1 MAITR
6 SPYDHGRQ
14 APHTKP
20 GATSGIAALL
30 SLESR
35 SRAAASLDFNVRL
48 RLRPTTTRG
57 RRTKPLYKDFPRCQ
71 AGVLCFSFAKQAVG
85 LAGSSRGRVALK
97 LQCDREQTAH
107 LQTVLLHLSV
117 RTQIRTAQ
125 PGSIRA
131 TWLGTIAA
139 AYGLSSSPA
148 AGLTCQMHLREHV
161 LGGGNGLG
169 CGVDRWSWL
178 VAVLR
183 PSR

>member
-1 MAITR
+1 MAATR
-6 SPYDHGRQ
+6 HRPFG
-14 APHTKP
+14 P
-20 GATSGIAALL
+20 GASTGA
-30 SLESR
+30 
-35 SRAAASLDFNVRL
+35 F
-48 RLRPTTTRG
+48 G
-57 RRTKPLYKDFPRCQ
+57 HRTKPLYKDFPRCQ
-71 AGVLCFSFAKQAVG
+71 VGGLFCPLLSTLFG
-85 LAGSSRGRVALK
+85 LAGFSRGRVALK
-97 LQCDREQTAH
+97 LRCDREQTAH

-131 TWLGTIAA
+131 TWLGTLAA

-183 PSR
+183 PRRWPGCAVSPRPFARRTAWPAA

>member
-1 MAITR
+1 MESTADLYLKVHAGPSLAWYAKVTSALPSSNGGYPAAR
-6 SPYDHGRQ
+6 GAGVGRW
-14 APHTKP
+14 
-20 GATSGIAALL
+20 
-30 SLESR
+30 
-35 SRAAASLDFNVRL
+35 
-48 RLRPTTTRG
+48 
-57 RRTKPLYKDFPRCQ
+57 TKPLYKDFPRCQ
-71 AGVLCFSFAKQAVG
+71 AGVLCFSFATQAVG
-85 LAGSSRGRVALK
+85 LAGSCRGRVALK
-97 LQCDREQTAH
+97 VRCDREQTAH
-107 LQTVLLHLSV
+107 LQTVLLHLPV

-169 CGVDRWSWL
+169 CGVDRWSWF